1 MEKIIDALDKFTTG
15 KDLLAT
21 ASGILGGVVAMAYG
35 QWSEGLTTLV
45 ILMVLDYASGLI
57 VAGLFQASPKTPN
70 GGLESRAGWKG
81 LVRKVATLLIVM
93 AAHRVDLALDTTYLM
108 NATVIGFIVNELISL
123 VENAGL
129 MGVPMPKAITK
140 AIELLTA
147 RADVET
153 TEETAEEH

>member
-1 MEKIIDALDKFTTG
+1 MDKMMSILDKFTTG

-21 ASGILGGVVAMAYG
+21 ASGILGGAIAMAYG

-57 VAGLFQASPKTPN
+57 VAGLFKASPKTPN

-147 RADVET
+147 RADVEI